1 MKPVT
6 NETLLQQLRWRYAT
20 KKFDATRRVSDA
32 DWRTL
37 EEALILTPSSFGL
50 QPWKFL
56 VITDPATRRSLV
68 PVSWGQTQLVE
79 ASHVVVFAVRKS
91 LGPTDVDE
99 YLASMAST
107 RGVPVE
113 TLAGFRKVLTGFL
126 DQLAAVGG
134 GVQAWGTRQAYIAL
148 GNLMTSAAMLGLDT
162 CPMEGLD
169 PAAYDRILG
178 LDKTDY
184 ATVVAC
190 PVGYRAS
197 DDKYASA
204 PKVRFPADRVI
215 QHIG

>member
-6 NETLLQQLRWRYAT
+6 NETVLQQLRWRYAT
-20 KKFDATRRVSDA
+20 KKFDAARRVSDT

-37 EEALILTPSSFGL
+37 EEVLVLTPSSFGL
-50 QPWKFL
+50 QPWKFI
-56 VITDPATRRSLV
+56 VITDPATRQKLV

-91 LGPTDVDE
+91 LGAADVDE
-99 YLASMAST
+99 YVRSMAST

-113 TLAGFRKVLTGFL
+113 SLEGFRKVLLGFL
-126 DQLAAVGG
+126 EQLTTAG
-134 GVQAWGTRQAYIAL
+134 GVAAWATRQAYIAL
-148 GNLMTSAAMLGLDT
+148 GNLMTSASLLGLDT

-169 PAAYDRILG
+169 PAAYDRVLG

-184 ATVVAC
+184 ATVMAC
-190 PVGYRAS
+190 PVGYRAG
-197 DDKYASA
+197 DDKYAA
-204 PKVRFPADRVI
+204 LPKVRFAADRVI